1 MKKNRGFTLIE
12 LMVVMA
18 FIGIMLAITLGYG
31 FRNKERINL
40 RNDANEITGQ
50 IYKIKQRT
58 ARENKTIR
66 MTFTSNSY
74 SYSIWDGLA
83 WKLLDEIGYHGGET
97 ASNVSIAGTP
107 LAFCINSR
115 GLVVKPDAPN
125 QFELLGTQIIKLR
138 SEGDKGL
145 DEININLYPY
155 GGIKVE
161 KDFK

>member
-12 LMVVMA
+12 LLVVMA

-31 FRNKERINL
+31 FRNKDRINL
-40 RNDANEITGQ
+40 KNDANEITGQ

-58 ARENKTIR
+58 ARENRTIR

-74 SYSIWDGLA
+74 SCFSWDGANWQEYLKNA
-83 WKLLDEIGYHGGET
+83 PT
-97 ASNVSIAGTP
+97 AQNVTISNPTD
-107 LAFCINSR
+107 FCVNSR

-138 SEGDKGL
+138 SEGDKGI